1 MDKWKQYFQEEA
13 FNNSLVNNFL
23 DFDITNAKLDEI
35 NKWKTCE
42 VYDTVDNCNEKFVN
56 LRWVFSEKYIKGEL
70 NVKTRLVAKGFQED
84 NPDILSDSSTCSK
97 ESMALILNII
107 ASSKWLCWSIDLK
120 SAFLQNKNIDRVVYV
135 KPPKEADCQDTTLW
149 KLNTTTYRLDDA
161 SISWYLNVEKEFWWH
176 T

>member
-1 MDKWKQYFQEEA
+1 M
-13 FNNSLVNNFL
+13 
-23 DFDITNAKLDEI
+23 
-35 NKWKTCE
+35 
-42 VYDTVDNCNEKFVN
+42 
-56 LRWVFSEKYIKGEL
+56 G
-70 NVKTRLVAKGFQED
+70 
-84 NPDILSDSSTCSK
+84 
-97 ESMALILNII
+97 LILNII